1 MNGLIGVW
9 MSLALLVGSAHVQG
23 AMPTGAAGS
32 YGLGSLSTFTVNS
45 PVDAVDAAPG
55 DGACAT
61 AGAVCTLRAAV
72 QEANALAGDDVINLP
87 AGTYTL
93 ALAGANEDL
102 AATGDLDL
110 ASNVT
115 LAGAGAT
122 TTIIDAN
129 WVDRV
134 LHVTGAYT
142 VSISGVTLTRG
153 NGSGGGVRNDGGV
166 LALTS
171 SALFE
176 NNAAADGGGIL
187 NAGILTITN
196 STVVDN
202 NAGADAG
209 GALNSGTLTITGST
223 LSGNNARTD
232 GGGILSSGTLT
243 ISNSTFAGN
252 NAGADAGAIF
262 NSGALTITDSTLL
275 SNNARTD
282 GGGILS
288 SGTLTISD
296 CVFLENNTGDEGGG
310 VFDGGGTI
318 TVTHSSFSGNNAV
331 AGGAIFAR
339 FDMTVANS
347 TFSANSASSGD
358 DVYIGGG
365 AHTIVNTTIF
375 GTFPDPEESDAM
387 GIGAAGSGGGVVN
400 SVGGGGTVTLS
411 NNIVAGH
418 ASGGNCVG
426 VINNGGHNLE
436 DGATCGWGTANG
448 SRSGTDPLLSGLT
461 GNPSVLPLSVGSPA
475 IDAGSNAVCA
485 AAPVSNTSQNGV
497 ARPNDGDG
505 NGLAACDI
513 GAFERPAGSWV
524 YLPTVVK

>member
-1 MNGLIGVW
+1 MNGLIGGW
-9 MSLALLVGSAHVQG
+9 TSLALLVGSVFAQWFV
-23 AMPTGAAGS
+23 PTGATGA
-32 YGLGSLSTFTVNS
+32 YGVGPLSTFTVNS
-45 PVDAVDAAPG
+45 PADAVDAAPG
-55 DGACAT
+55 DGVCAT
-61 AGAVCTLRAAV
+61 AGSVCTLRAAI
-72 QEANALAGDDVINLP
+72 QEANALSGDDIINLP

-93 ALAGANEDL
+93 ALTGTNEDL

-110 ASNVT
+110 TSNVALT
-115 LAGAGAT
+115 GAGAA

-166 LALTS
+166 LAMTS

-176 NNAAADGGGIL
+176 NNAAAAGGGIL
-187 NAGILTITN
+187 NSGILTITH

-209 GALNSGTLTITGST
+209 GVLNSGTLTITGST
-223 LSGNNARTD
+223 LS
-232 GGGILSSGTLT
+232 
-243 ISNSTFAGN
+243 
-252 NAGADAGAIF
+252 
-262 NSGALTITDSTLL
+262 

-296 CVFLENNTGDEGGG
+296 CVFFENNTGD
-310 VFDGGGTI
+310 DGGGIFDSGGTI
-318 TVTHSSFSGNNAV
+318 IVTQTSFSGNNAV
-331 AGGAIFAR
+331 AGGAIFAQ

-358 DVYIGGG
+358 DLYIGGG
-365 AHTIVNTTIF
+365 AHAIVNSTIF
-375 GTFPDPEESDAM
+375 GTVPDPEENDAM
-387 GIGAAGSGGGVVN
+387 RIDSAGSGGGVVN
-400 SVGGGGTVTLS
+400 AVGGGGTVTLS
-411 NNIVAGH
+411 NTIVAGH

-436 DGATCGWGTANG
+436 DGATCGWGTAN
-448 SRSGTDPLLSGLT
+448 SSMSGTDPLLGGLT

-505 NGLAACDI
+505 NGSAACDI

>member
-243 ISNSTFAGN
+243 IS
-252 NAGADAGAIF
+252 
-262 NSGALTITDSTLL
+262 
-275 SNNARTD
+275 
-282 GGGILS
+282 
-288 SGTLTISD
+288 D

-411 NNIVAGH
+411 NTIVAGH

>member
-23 AMPTGAAGS
+23 STPTGAAGA
-32 YGLGSLSTFTVNS
+32 YGLGPLSTFTVNS

-153 NGSGGGVRNDGGV
+153 NGSGGGLRNDGGV
-166 LALTS
+166 LAMTS

-176 NNAAADGGGIL
+176 NNAAAAGGGIL
-187 NAGILTITN
+187 NSGIMTIAN

-209 GALNSGTLTITGST
+209 GVLNSGTLTITGST
-223 LSGNNARTD
+223 LSSNNARTD

-243 ISNSTFAGN
+243 VSNSTFAGN

-365 AHTIVNTTIF
+365 AHTIVNTTLF
-375 GTFPDPEESDAM
+375 GTFPDPEENDAM

-411 NNIVAGH
+411 NTIVAGH

-505 NGLAACDI
+505 NGSAACDI

-524 YLPTVVK
+524 YLPTIVK